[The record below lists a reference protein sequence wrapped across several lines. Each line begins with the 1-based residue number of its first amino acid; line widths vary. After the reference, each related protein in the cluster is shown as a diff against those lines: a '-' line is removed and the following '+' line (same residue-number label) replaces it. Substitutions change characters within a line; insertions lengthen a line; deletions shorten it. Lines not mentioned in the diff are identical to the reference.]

1 MQKNVTRIIAVILA
15 VILVV
20 VAFVV
25 PVFAEEDCCGDGT
38 DNGGYVMP
46 ENPDHRDIDGEFVS
60 ERGSII
66 IGHHGASGTPGEY
79 YFHKYGAYKIL
90 DKFYMGNGND
100 GKPVYQY
107 RITEAF
113 KNFKPEGY
121 RFNPITGAIYIAD
134 GEREE
139 EGTGT
144 PGETW
149 EDTLSIITIFRRLTG
164 EDGLMT
170 DNTNSGVISSLAAQL
185 QRYVRDNNIQPT
197 VEFEAGMAYRVVYGY
212 YLILELENW
221 AENPDGIVATKP
233 ILANVD
239 ECGVALV
246 SKDSRVALDKEIVE
260 NNQDYKENDYAIGDT
275 IQYRVDSNF
284 PTYAAEVDPGSILF
298 KFTDELSD
306 GQVFDAGSLRITT
319 HKQGMVEDILL
330 KQGENYHASVSG
342 QNIIVDFF
350 GDTVLTYAG
359 CTLKFEYSTTL
370 VDGALANV
378 NPASENHVM
387 IEFKNNP
394 GISDETNKVTDTT
407 KVFTYILD
415 FQKLKDETKEYMK
428 GAKFRLDYKSPNGL
442 QEKSL
447 VFTKKTEGGVD
458 IYMPSATGMTEI
470 ETDGKEIRF
479 YGLDAGSYK
488 LVETS
493 APIGFAILRDPIV
506 FTITAETELI
516 DPSSD
521 SNKTQMTGTATIT
534 TANLVE
540 YDDKED
546 LTLGHNPVVSNANLI
561 VRNYEGVSIP
571 ETGSVASVIIMIVGG
586 IVILGGI
593 IFFIIK
599 SKKDRD
605 DDDEDE

>member
-1 MQKNVTRIIAVILA
+1 MQKNVTRIIAIILA
-15 VILVV
+15 VILAV

-25 PVFAEEDCCGDGT
+25 PVFAEEECCGEGT
-38 DNGGYVMP
+38 SDSSYTMP

-60 ERGSII
+60 EKGSII

-79 YFHKYGAYKIL
+79 YFHKYGAFKIL

-100 GKPVYQY
+100 GQPIYQY
-107 RITEAF
+107 RVTEAF
-113 KNFKPEGY
+113 KNFKPTGY
-121 RFNPITGAIYIAD
+121 RIDPATGAIYVAE

-139 EGTGT
+139 DGTSA
-144 PGETW
+144 PGDTW
-149 EDTLSIITIFRRLTG
+149 EDTHSVITIFRRLTG
-164 EDGLMT
+164 ADGLMT

-185 QRYVRDNNIQPT
+185 QRYVRENGIEPT
-197 VEFEAGMAYRVVYGY
+197 VMFEAGMAYRVVYGY
-212 YLILELENW
+212 YLILDLENW
-221 AENPDGIVATKP
+221 AEHPDGLVSTKP

-239 ECGVALV
+239 ECGVVLV
-246 SKDSRVALDKEIVE
+246 SKDSRVVLDKEIVE

-275 IQYRVDSNF
+275 INYRVDSNF
-284 PTYAAEVDPGSILF
+284 PTYAAEVKAEDILF

-306 GQVFDAGSLRITT
+306 GQVFNAGSLVITA
-319 HKQGMVEDILL
+319 HKQGVVDDIQL
-330 KQGENYHASVSG
+330 KQGEHYSASISSHAMV
-342 QNIIVDFF
+342 VDFF
-350 GDTVLTYAG
+350 GDTVLEYAG

-370 VDGALANV
+370 TAEAQANV
-378 NPASENHVM
+378 DPAADNHAM

-394 GISDETNKVTDTT
+394 GITDETNRVEDET

-415 FQKLKDETKEYMK
+415 FQKLKDETREYMS

-447 VFTKKTEGGVD
+447 VFTKKTEGNVD
-458 IYMPSATGMTEI
+458 IYIPSNTGVAEI
-470 ETDGKEIRF
+470 ETAGREIRF

-488 LVETS
+488 LVETY

-506 FTITAETELI
+506 FTITAETALV

-521 SNKTQMTGTATIT
+521 SNKTYMTGTATII
-534 TANLVE
+534 TAATVV
-540 YDDKED
+540 YDDAD
-546 LTLGHNPVVSNANLI
+546 DMTLGHNPVASNANLV

-571 ETGSVASVIIMIVGG
+571 ETGSIASVIIMIVGG

-599 SKKDRD
+599 SKRDRD
-605 DDDEDE
+605 DDDDE

>member
-15 VILVV
+15 VILAV

-25 PVFAEEDCCGDGT
+25 PVFAEEDCCDEGT

-113 KNFKPEGY
+113 KDFKPEGY
-121 RFNPITGAIYIAD
+121 RFNPITGAIYVAD

-139 EGTGT
+139 EGSGA

-185 QRYVRDNNIQPT
+185 QRYVREKGIEPT
-197 VEFEAGMAYRVVYGY
+197 VTFEAGMAYRVVYGY

-221 AENPDGIVATKP
+221 AEEPDGIVSTKP

-239 ECGVALV
+239 ECGVVLV
-246 SKDSRVALDKEIVE
+246 SKDSRVVLDKEIVE

-275 IQYRVDSNF
+275 IHYRVDSNF
-284 PTYAAEVDPGSILF
+284 PTYAAEVEPGDILF
-298 KFTDELSD
+298 KFTDSLSE
-306 GQVFDAGSLRITT
+306 GQVFNPDSLIITT
-319 HKQGMVEDILL
+319 HKQGVVEDILL
-330 KQGENYHASVSG
+330 KQGENYRATMAGSELAVDFSG
-342 QNIIVDFF
+342 Q
-350 GDTVLTYAG
+350 TVLDYAG

-370 VDGALANV
+370 TAEAMGNV
-378 NPASENHVM
+378 YPASDNHAM

-394 GISDETNKVTDTT
+394 GISDEVNRVEDET

-415 FQKLKDETKEYMK
+415 FQKLKDETQEYMK
-428 GAKFRLDYKSPNGL
+428 GAKFRLDYKAPNGL

-447 VFTKKTEGGVD
+447 VFTKKTEGNVD
-458 IYMPSATGMTEI
+458 IYIPSATGVTEI

-506 FTITAETELI
+506 FTLTAETELI
-516 DPSSD
+516 DPE
-521 SNKTQMTGTATIT
+521 SNKTQMTGTAVIV
-534 TANLVE
+534 TANTVK
-540 YDDKED
+540 YDNQDD
-546 LTLGHNPVVSNANLI
+546 LTLGHSSRASNANLI

-571 ETGSVASVIIMIVGG
+571 ETGSVASVIIMIIGG

-605 DDDEDE
+605 DDDDDE